1 MKSNLRALGVIFMS
15 VGGLI
20 GALILFAL
28 LLGSL
33 EALGIIRGKPG
44 QDFWSAVVVFFV
56 LVYPAIWIIQTG
68 VTLFQQESSG
78 RLPGIVLSSVL
89 FILLNVILLLT
100 QDRPGKKGPG
110 FLVFHIMMILIGL
123 YGLLVLLPWRLNQSP
138 PQAGPSPSQGRS

>member
-33 EALGIIRGKPG
+33 EALGIIQGNPG
-44 QDFWSAVVVFFV
+44 QDFWSAVVIFFV
-56 LVYPAIWIIQTG
+56 LVYPAIWITQTG
-68 VTLFQQESSG
+68 VALFQQERSG

-100 QDRPGKKGPG
+100 QDQPGKKGPG
-110 FLVFHIMMILIGL
+110 FLVFHVMMILIGL
-123 YGLLVLLPWRLNQSP
+123 YGLLVLLLWRFNKSP
-138 PQAGPSPSQGRS
+138 PHAGP